1 MKTYII
7 HYTPL
12 KERKIFMFSQ
22 IEKHNLDAEF
32 IEKYDRESL
41 TSNDIFRYNK
51 DKLSMGLISLIN
63 KHFYTYKI
71 ILQNNYNINLILEDD
86 AILDEKFNIIL
97 ENALIELPD
106 DYDMLFIGNG
116 CNLHIPKKLIK
127 NDKLI
132 YHKCNEPTNWGG
144 NGATRCTDSYLIS
157 IKCCEKLLDYY
168 EKIEE
173 NSINCGADFLLNDII
188 RKLNLNIYWLEPTIV
203 KQGSEVGLFKQNY

>member
-116 CNLHIPKKLIK
+116 
-127 NDKLI
+127 
-132 YHKCNEPTNWGG
+132 
-144 NGATRCTDSYLIS
+144 
-157 IKCCEKLLDYY
+157 
-168 EKIEE
+168 
-173 NSINCGADFLLNDII
+173 
-188 RKLNLNIYWLEPTIV
+188 
-203 KQGSEVGLFKQNY
+203 

>member
-12 KERKIFMFSQ
+12 KERKIFMIAQ
-22 IEKHNLDAEF
+22 IKKHNLDAEF

-71 ILQNNYNINLILEDD
+71 ILQNNSNINLILEDD
-86 AILDEKFNIIL
+86 AILDDKFNIIL
-97 ENALIELPD
+97 ENALIELPA

-132 YHKCNEPTNWGG
+132 YHKCNESTNWGG

-157 IKCCEKLLDYY
+157 IKCCKKLLDYY

-173 NSINCGADFLLNDII
+173 NSINCGPDFLLNDII